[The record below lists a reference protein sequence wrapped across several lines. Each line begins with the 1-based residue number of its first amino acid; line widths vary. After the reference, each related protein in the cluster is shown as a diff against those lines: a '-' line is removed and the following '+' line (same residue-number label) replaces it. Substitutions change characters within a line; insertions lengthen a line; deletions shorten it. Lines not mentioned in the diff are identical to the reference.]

1 MTSLT
6 TQIGDGIA
14 RLQLDLPGE
23 PVNKISP
30 SVRLELEGSLGSLGK
45 DTKVRAIVLISGKPE
60 NFIAG
65 ADIDEF
71 VALKTQEE
79 AHALVRSGQKLI
91 ERIANLGKPVL
102 AAIH

>member
-6 TQIGDGIA
+6 TQIRDGIA
-14 RLQLDLPGE
+14 RLELDLPGE

-30 SVRLELEGSLGSLGK
+30 SVRLELERLLGSLGG
-45 DTKVRAIVLISGKPE
+45 DTEVRAIVLISGKPE

-71 VALKTQEE
+71 VALKDREE
-79 AHALVRSGQKLI
+79 ALALVLSGQ
-91 ERIANLGKPVL
+91 
-102 AAIH
+102 